1 MYTEATK
8 KLMLLNILDI
18 LQKYTDD
25 EHTLTQKEIEDI
37 LRKEYS
43 MKVNRKSVKR
53 NLMNLREFGYRV
65 EFKENVRMIESKDP
79 KTGEKKKV
87 ESIVYTDFQL
97 KRDFADSEL
106 RLLID
111 SILYSNYI
119 PSKHGKQLVEKLL
132 GLSSEYFRDKM
143 RHVDTSPEKRVVNP
157 QFFYTVEILNDAISK
172 GRKVRFSYCDYGTDK
187 KLHEKCNADGS
198 VKEYIVSPYQ
208 MAVKEDK
215 YFLICN
221 YDKYNDITN
230 YRVDR
235 MKDIK
240 ILEDVPIKPFEQLDE
255 AIERNLNL
263 QEYMAEHIYM
273 FAGDSIH
280 ARFRIPRAMISDVI
294 DVFGKDIRFMDEN
307 DTHVTVLA
315 HVNEKAML
323 QYAKSFAPDVVVLGP
338 EKLVERLK
346 NELELAMKRYR

>member
-143 RHVDTSPEKRVVNP
+143 RHVDTEK
-157 QFFYTVEILNDAISK
+157 Q
-172 GRKVRFSYCDYGTDK
+172 
-187 KLHEKCNADGS
+187 
-198 VKEYIVSPYQ
+198 VS
-208 MAVKEDK
+208 MV
-215 YFLICN
+215 II
-221 YDKYNDITN
+221 YN
-230 YRVDR
+230 
-235 MKDIK
+235 
-240 ILEDVPIKPFEQLDE
+240 
-255 AIERNLNL
+255 
-263 QEYMAEHIYM
+263 
-273 FAGDSIH
+273 
-280 ARFRIPRAMISDVI
+280 
-294 DVFGKDIRFMDEN
+294 
-307 DTHVTVLA
+307 
-315 HVNEKAML
+315 
-323 QYAKSFAPDVVVLGP
+323 
-338 EKLVERLK
+338 
-346 NELELAMKRYR
+346 